1 MIVKNVN
8 NVKLNTKI
16 ASAILN
22 VQRLK
27 IIFQYRIV
35 CVVTGITK
43 KRLMKT

>member
-22 VQRLK
+22 VQTFDEDL
-27 IIFQYRIV
+27 
-35 CVVTGITK
+35 K
-43 KRLMKT
+43 KRLTNA